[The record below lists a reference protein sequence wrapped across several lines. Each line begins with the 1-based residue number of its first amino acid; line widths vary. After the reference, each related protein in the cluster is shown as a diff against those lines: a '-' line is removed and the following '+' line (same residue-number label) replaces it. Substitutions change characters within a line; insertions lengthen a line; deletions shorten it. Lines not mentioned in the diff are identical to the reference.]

1 MLLLDASAVQSFIAL
16 LYDPNVVFLLFVV
29 GMLGLYLEISH
40 PGVSIPGIVGA
51 IALVVF
57 LFAASELTPNW
68 SGLVL
73 MVLAFV
79 LLVLDL
85 RFLAH
90 GVLSIGAV
98 FALIAGTMIFFQGSG
113 VHTGKSIE
121 PLLVYAVGIGIGLI
135 GIVLVGYIARVRRLR
150 VTTGVEGMIGETAT
164 VLTEL
169 QPLGRVSYAGENWE
183 ALLDTPFTE
192 LAAGTKVQIV
202 AVEGLRL
209 RVRPSGQILPERHPG
224 HDLHVNKL
232 NACE

>member
-16 LYDPNVVFLLFVV
+16 LYDPNIVFLLFVV

-57 LFAASELTPNW
+57 LFVASALTPDW

-98 FALIAGTMIFFQGSG
+98 FALIAGTLIFFQGSG
-113 VHTGKSIE
+113 AHTGKSIE
-121 PLLVYAVGIGIGLI
+121 PLLVYAVGTGIGLV
-135 GIVLVGYIARVRRLR
+135 GIMLVGYIARVRRLR

-183 ALLDTPFTE
+183 ALLDTPFAK

-209 RVRPSGQILPERHPG
+209 RVRPLGQILPERHPG
-224 HDLHVNKL
+224 HELHTNELMK
-232 NACE
+232 EM